1 MYTNSKVTPL
11 GNITKSHNL
20 RGHDA
25 NYIMPLMPTL
35 VFYCVPHTVEIK
47 LVKTRGIAEPH
58 AWWVSHTAL
67 TCNGL

>member
-1 MYTNSKVTPL
+1 
-11 GNITKSHNL
+11 
-20 RGHDA
+20 
-25 NYIMPLMPTL
+25 MPLMPTL

-67 TCNGL
+67 TWNGL